1 MQYTELA
8 VNVQDIVE
16 NTFTDAQ
23 MAMLVRQAEQ
33 KIYNT
38 VQIANLRKNVYGQ
51 LTANNQYL
59 SAPTDFLS
67 TYSLAVITDVT
78 GGNINTGTYAYLL
91 NKDVNFIR
99 EAYPPPG
106 STGVPRHYAIFGP
119 RSDIESELSF
129 IVGPTPD
136 AAYYVEL
143 HYYYYPESIVQSAI
157 ATLGAITAGSS
168 YTNGTYFN
176 VPLTGGSGSGATA
189 KIVVSGGVVTAVTL
203 QNPGVY
209 YAVGNTLSCANTSIG
224 GTGSGFSIPVS
235 TVSNANG
242 ITWLGDNFDAA
253 LLNGTIVEAGR
264 FLKAEP
270 DQLAA
275 YNDMYGQSLLL
286 LKNLGDGK
294 QRMDA
299 YRDGQVRNPVK

>member
-1 MQYTELA
+1 MNYTELS

-67 TYSLAVITDVT
+67 TYSLAVITGVT
-78 GGNINTGTYAYLL
+78 GGDINTGTYAYLL

-99 EAYPPPG
+99 EAYPPPNSKG
-106 STGVPRHYAIFGP
+106 IPRHYAIFGP
-119 RSDIESELSF
+119 RSDLETELSF

-136 AAYYVEL
+136 SSYYVEL
-143 HYYYYPESIVQSAI
+143 HYYYYPESIV
-157 ATLGAITAGSS
+157 TAG
-168 YTNGTYFN
+168 T
-176 VPLTGGSGSGATA
+176 
-189 KIVVSGGVVTAVTL
+189 
-203 QNPGVY
+203 
-209 YAVGNTLSCANTSIG
+209 
-224 GTGSGFSIPVS
+224 
-235 TVSNANG
+235 
-242 ITWLGDNFDAA
+242 TWLGDNFDSA
-253 LLNGTIVEAGR
+253 LLNGTVLEAAR
-264 FLKAEP
+264 FMKAEQ
-270 DQLAA
+270 DQFAANSEMYTQALA
-275 YNDMYGQSLLL
+275 L

>member
-1 MQYTELA
+1 VNYTDLV

-16 NTFTDAQ
+16 NTFTNDQ

-67 TYSLAVITDVT
+67 TYSLAVITGVT
-78 GGNINTGTYAYLL
+78 GGDINTGTYAYLL

-99 EAYPPPG
+99 EAYPPPN
-106 STGVPRHYAIFGP
+106 SKGVPQHYAIFGP
-119 RSDIESELSF
+119 RSDLETELSF

-136 AAYYVEL
+136 SSYYVEL
-143 HYYYYPESIVQSAI
+143 HYYYYPESIV
-157 ATLGAITAGSS
+157 TAG
-168 YTNGTYFN
+168 T
-176 VPLTGGSGSGATA
+176 
-189 KIVVSGGVVTAVTL
+189 
-203 QNPGVY
+203 
-209 YAVGNTLSCANTSIG
+209 
-224 GTGSGFSIPVS
+224 
-235 TVSNANG
+235 
-242 ITWLGDNFDAA
+242 TWLGDNFDSA
-253 LLNGTIVEAGR
+253 LLNGTVVEAAR
-264 FLKAEP
+264 FMKAEP
-270 DQLAA
+270 DQIAL

>member
-1 MQYTELA
+1 VNYTELSA
-8 VNVQDIVE
+8 NVQDIVE
-16 NTFTDAQ
+16 NTFTNDQ
-23 MAMLVRQAEQ
+23 MAMLVKQAEQ

-67 TYSLAVITDVT
+67 VYSLAVITGVT
-78 GGNINTGTYAYLL
+78 GGDTNTGTYAYLL

-99 EAYPPPG
+99 EAYPPPN

-119 RSDIESELSF
+119 RSDLVTELSF

-136 AAYYVEL
+136 SAYYVEL
-143 HYYYYPESIVQSAI
+143 HYYYYPESIV
-157 ATLGAITAGSS
+157 TAG
-168 YTNGTYFN
+168 T
-176 VPLTGGSGSGATA
+176 
-189 KIVVSGGVVTAVTL
+189 
-203 QNPGVY
+203 
-209 YAVGNTLSCANTSIG
+209 
-224 GTGSGFSIPVS
+224 
-235 TVSNANG
+235 
-242 ITWLGDNFDAA
+242 TWLGDNFDSA
-253 LLNGTIVEAGR
+253 LLNGTVVEAAR
-264 FLKAEP
+264 FMKAESN
-270 DQLAA
+270 QIAV